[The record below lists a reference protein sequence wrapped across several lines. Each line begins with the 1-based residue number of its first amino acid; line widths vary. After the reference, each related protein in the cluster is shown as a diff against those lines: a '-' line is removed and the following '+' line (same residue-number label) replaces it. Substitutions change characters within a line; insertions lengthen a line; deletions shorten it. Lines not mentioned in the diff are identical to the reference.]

1 MEILN
6 SSNSAMMSFSDL
18 QTSMACVSSVVI
30 SSFLFFFVFNVVMR
44 AKRAK
49 CVMAGVLGV
58 L

>member
-1 MEILN
+1 
-6 SSNSAMMSFSDL
+6 MMSFSDL